1 MSIHRYSLPFSS
13 ADDLLSEKKHGSI
26 ASKLKVTRA
35 FALDSRGYKMEYSQ
49 QTNFDA
55 RLETACTTATG
66 NTNGFRFSRRIEIRR
81 LDCARI
87 LGSHENTFFLQQ
99 VLAIARRGD
108 FYSRKYR
115 SQVGVTL
122 ARPPAGLPRSLNPL
136 LCQLAFGRSTS
147 F

>member
-13 ADDLLSEKKHGSI
+13 ANDLLSEKKHGSI
-26 ASKLKVTRA
+26 GSKLKATRA
-35 FALDSRGYKMEYSQ
+35 FVLDSRGYKMEYSQ

-55 RLETACTTATG
+55 ILETARKPATS

-81 LDCARI
+81 LDWARI
-87 LGSHENTFFLQQ
+87 LGSHENTFLLQQ
-99 VLAIARRGD
+99 VLAIPRRGD

-115 SQVGVTL
+115 SRVGVTL

-136 LCQLAFGRSTS
+136 LCQLAFGHSTS